1 MTQTS
6 PQTNPADPYDLVVI
20 GAGPGGYVA
29 AIRAAQLG
37 LRTACVEREYL
48 GGTCLNVGCI
58 PSKALLDS
66 SERVAMAKHDFAKH
80 GISVGDVSVDL
91 TKMLARKDEV
101 VKGLTGGVGL
111 LFRKNKVDH
120 VVGHGRITAPDTV
133 EVTAAGGSP
142 RLLKAK
148 RILIATGSAP
158 IQIPGLPFDEKFV
171 CSSTGALT
179 FPEVPKRFLVV
190 GGGYIGVELGS
201 VWNRLGSE
209 VIVLEFMD
217 RALPGMDKEMAG
229 KLQRL
234 LEQQGL
240 KFRFK
245 TIAESAAVENG
256 KVKVSWKSGDQTG
269 VEEVDRVLVA
279 VGRRPVTDQLGLQ
292 ELGVEQDKK
301 GYVKVNHHFETN
313 VPGVFAIGDVI
324 GGLMLAHKAEEEGVA
339 AVETMAGGAGHVNYP
354 ACPSVVYTHPELAQ
368 VGLTE
373 EDAAARGPIKVGR
386 FPLIANGRAR
396 GMGETDGLVK
406 VIGDAKTDRL
416 LGVHVLAAHASDMIA
431 EATLAME
438 FASSVEDLARAFHA
452 HPTLPEAMKEAAL
465 AADKRQIHA

>member
-6 PQTNPADPYDLVVI
+6 PAETPYDLIVI

-37 LRTACVEREYL
+37 MRTACVEREYL

-58 PSKALLDS
+58 PSKAMLDS

-80 GISVGDVSVDL
+80 GITVGNVSVDL
-91 TKMLARKDEV
+91 PKMLARKDDV
-101 VKGLTGGVGL
+101 VKTLTSGVGG
-111 LFRKNKVDH
+111 LFKKNKVDH
-120 VVGHGRITAPDTV
+120 VVGHGKITAPDTV
-133 EVTAAGGSP
+133 EVTAAGKSS
-142 RLLKAK
+142 RTLKGR

-158 IQIPGLPFDEKFV
+158 IQLPGLPFDEKHI

-179 FPEVPKRFLVV
+179 FPEVPKRLIVV
-190 GGGYIGVELGS
+190 GAGYIGVELGS

-209 VIVLEFMD
+209 VIVLEFLD
-217 RALPGMDKEMAG
+217 RALPGMDTEMAG

-234 LEQQGL
+234 LEKQGL

-245 TIAESAAVENG
+245 TVAESAKVEAG
-256 KVKVSWKSGDQTG
+256 KVKVAWKSGDQTG
-269 VEEVDRVLVA
+269 TEVVDRVLVA
-279 VGRRPVTDQLGLQ
+279 VGRKPITDNLGLK
-292 ELGVEQDKK
+292 EVGVEQDKR
-301 GYVKVNHHFETN
+301 GYVKVNEHFETN
-313 VPGVFAIGDVI
+313 VKGVFAIGDVI

-339 AVETMAGGAGHVNYP
+339 CVETMAGGAGHVNYR

-373 EDAAARGPIKVGR
+373 EDAAAKGEIKVGR
-386 FPLIANGRAR
+386 FQMAANGRAR

-431 EATLAME
+431 EATVAME
-438 FASSVEDLARAFHA
+438 FGSSVEDLARSFHA

-465 AADKRQIHA
+465 AADKRQIHS